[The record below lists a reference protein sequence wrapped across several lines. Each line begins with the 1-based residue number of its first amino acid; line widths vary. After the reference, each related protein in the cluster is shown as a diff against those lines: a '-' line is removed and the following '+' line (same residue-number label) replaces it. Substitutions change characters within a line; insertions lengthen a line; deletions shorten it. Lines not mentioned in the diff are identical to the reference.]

1 MFVAAVALLLVCVF
15 AILSVPVWRRNA
27 DPIPMGPEADQDQ
40 DRVDLTIE
48 RETLARSLHELE
60 VEHGQGRLAEVDF
73 ARLKATDERRLLQ
86 VLDRLE
92 MPGQSA
98 SAAPAQPAGRR
109 GEPVVATRSWVA
121 AVAPA
126 VVVLIASSSLYAYI
140 QWKQMQA
147 FAATQTRGGGGPGM
161 PDPRQMVERLEAR
174 LRANPDDLQ
183 GQIMAGRS
191 YTALQ
196 RMPEAKQAWTKVLE
210 LDPRNNEAHYSL
222 GVLLIE
228 MRKFDDPELFK
239 AALAHFDAALVN
251 VPMEPGVN
259 WYRGLALWYLKHYSE
274 TDAAWTIA
282 AQNLPPGSE
291 DAEFVKTALMKLR
304 AGQAPF

>member
-1 MFVAAVALLLVCVF
+1 
-15 AILSVPVWRRNA
+15 
-27 DPIPMGPEADQDQ
+27 
-40 DRVDLTIE
+40 
-48 RETLARSLHELE
+48 
-60 VEHGQGRLAEVDF
+60 
-73 ARLKATDERRLLQ
+73 
-86 VLDRLE
+86 
-92 MPGQSA
+92 
-98 SAAPAQPAGRR
+98 
-109 GEPVVATRSWVA
+109 VA

-147 FAATQTRGGGGPGM
+147 FAAMQTRGGGGPGM

-174 LRANPDDLQ
+174 LRANPNDLE

-210 LDPRNNEAHYSL
+210 LAPRNYEAHYSL
-222 GVLLIE
+222 GVLMIE

-291 DAEFVKTALMKLR
+291 DAEFVKAALMKLR
-304 AGQAPF
+304 AGQVPF

>member
-1 MFVAAVALLLVCVF
+1 MVGA
-15 AILSVPVWRRNA
+15 
-27 DPIPMGPEADQDQ
+27 M
-40 DRVDLTIE
+40 
-48 RETLARSLHELE
+48 
-60 VEHGQGRLAEVDF
+60 
-73 ARLKATDERRLLQ
+73 AT
-86 VLDRLE
+86 VL
-92 MPGQSA
+92 
-98 SAAPAQPAGRR
+98 
-109 GEPVVATRSWVA
+109 
-121 AVAPA
+121 
-126 VVVLIASSSLYAYI
+126 VVLFAASGVYAYL
-140 QWKQMQA
+140 QWRNDQA
-147 FAATQTRGGGGPGM
+147 LIAAQGPRGPGA
-161 PDPRQMVERLEAR
+161 PDPRQMVARLEAR
-174 LRANPDDLQ
+174 LRANPDDLE

-196 RMPEAKQAWTKVLE
+196 RLPEAKQAWAKVLE

-239 AALAHFDAALVN
+239 AALAHFDAALMD

-259 WYRGLALWYLKHYSE
+259 WYRGLALWYLKQYSE
-274 TDAAWTIA
+274 TDAAWTTA